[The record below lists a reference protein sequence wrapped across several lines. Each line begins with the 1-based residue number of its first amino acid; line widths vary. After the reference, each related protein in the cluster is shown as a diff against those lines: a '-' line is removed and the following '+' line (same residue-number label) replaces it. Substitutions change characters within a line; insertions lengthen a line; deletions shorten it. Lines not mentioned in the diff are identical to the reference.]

1 LKEENMT
8 STENAG
14 AIEHTRAH
22 ALAGLLEYVDG
33 SIVSRT
39 LTDKKTGTITL
50 FAFAE
55 GQGLSEHSAPF
66 DAFVQVIDGELEL
79 TIGGEEVRAVTG
91 EIVVMP
97 ADVPHALRAAR
108 PSKMLLV
115 MIR

>member
-1 LKEENMT
+1 MEPNKNANINHSSSHVLADLLKY
-8 STENAG
+8 A
-14 AIEHTRAH
+14 
-22 ALAGLLEYVDG
+22 DG

-39 LTDKKTGTITL
+39 LTDKKAGTITL

-66 DAFVQVIDGELEL
+66 DAFVQVVDGELEL
-79 TIGGEEVRAVTG
+79 TIGGQEVRAKTG

-97 ADVPHALRAAR
+97 ADVPHALRAIS

>member
-1 LKEENMT
+1 MNNTNKNGNIDH
-8 STENAG
+8 S
-14 AIEHTRAH
+14 RAH
-22 ALAGLLEYVDG
+22 VLADLLEHVDG

-66 DAFVQVIDGELEL
+66 DAFVQIVEGELEL
-79 TIGGEEVRAVTG
+79 TIGGQDVRATTG
-91 EIVVMP
+91 EIVIMP
-97 ADVPHALRAAR
+97 ADVPHALRAVQ

>member
-1 LKEENMT
+1 MNDNQTEPNVEH
-8 STENAG
+8 ST
-14 AIEHTRAH
+14 AH
-22 ALAGLLEYVDG
+22 ALESLLEYVDG

-50 FAFAE
+50 FAFAQ

-66 DAFVQVIDGELEL
+66 DAFVQVVEGELEL
-79 TIGGEEVRAVTG
+79 TIGGREVRANAG
-91 EIVVMP
+91 EIVIMP

>member
-1 LKEENMT
+1 MEPNKKANNNHSRSHGLADLL
-8 STENAG
+8 ENA
-14 AIEHTRAH
+14 
-22 ALAGLLEYVDG
+22 DG

-39 LTDKKTGTITL
+39 LADKKAGTITL

-66 DAFVQVIDGELEL
+66 DAFVQVVDGELEL
-79 TIGGEEVRAVTG
+79 TIGGQEVRAKTG

-97 ADVPHALRAAR
+97 ADVPHALRAIS

>member
-1 LKEENMT
+1 MDNQAEGNV
-8 STENAG
+8 S
-14 AIEHTRAH
+14 HSSAH
-22 ALAGLLEYVDG
+22 ALANLLEYVDG

-66 DAFVQVIDGELEL
+66 DAFVQVVEGELEL
-79 TIGGEEVRAVTG
+79 VIGGQEVRATDG
-91 EIVVMP
+91 EIVIMP
-97 ADVPHALRAAR
+97 ADVPHALRAAK